1 MAHSTLKTLDE
12 SAAALHPGY
21 FALVM
26 ATGIVSIACHL
37 LGFDPLAWPLFGV
50 NVVAY
55 LVLWV
60 LTIGRVIW
68 HSPDL
73 WQDLS
78 DHSLGA
84 GFFTVIAGTAV
95 LGGQVEILTGRTRVA
110 AGLWVV
116 GLVLWLGLIYTFFTL
131 VTVKPTKPDL
141 SQGINGAW
149 LVAIVATQGISI
161 LGTLIV
167 SEFGAWQDVLLF
179 FSLVMYLLGC
189 MFYILIIALIFYRFT
204 FYKLAPEELS
214 PPYWIN
220 MGAVAITT
228 LAGSTLMLNSA
239 RWEFLGDIMPFLK
252 GFTLF
257 FWATCTWWI
266 PLLLI
271 LGFWRH
277 VLNRVPL
284 DYHPL
289 YWGMVFP
296 LGMYTASTFQLAQA
310 LELDFL
316 LVIPRYFI
324 YVALLAWTL
333 TFYGLLRKL
342 FSRLLSRDTDYVK
355 TGDQL

>member
-1 MAHSTLKTLDE
+1 MAKTILKSLDD
-12 SAAALHPGY
+12 SVAVLHPGY

-37 LGFDPLAWPLFGV
+37 LGFDAIAWPLFAI
-50 NVVAY
+50 NIIAY
-55 LVLWV
+55 IILWV
-60 LTIGRVIW
+60 LTLGRIIW
-68 HSPDL
+68 HSSDL
-73 WQDLS
+73 WDDLS

-84 GFFTVIAGTAV
+84 GFFTVVAGTAV
-95 LGGQVEILTGRTRVA
+95 LGSQVEILTGRTGVA
-110 AGLWVV
+110 AGLWFL

-131 VTVKPTKPDL
+131 VTVKRTKPDL

-161 LGTLIV
+161 LAALIV
-167 SEFGAWQDVLLF
+167 SKFSVWQHVLLF
-179 FSLVMYLLGC
+179 FALMMYLLGC

-204 FYKLAPEELS
+204 FYKLEPEELS

-228 LAGSTLMLNSA
+228 LAGSTLMLNSG
-239 RWEFLGDIMPFLK
+239 RWEFLGTILPFLK

-296 LGMYTASTFQLAQA
+296 LGMYTASTFQLSHA
-310 LELDFL
+310 LDLEFL

-324 YVALLAWTL
+324 FIALLAWSL
-333 TFYGLLRKL
+333 TFYGLVRKLIGHL
-342 FSRLLSRDTDYVK
+342 FSRAPDPVRS
-355 TGDQL
+355 GDQI